1 MCGSVRDG
9 ETEGGGVR
17 EREKERERDRKR
29 VYISELSVASF
40 QHKYTWMV
48 WCY

>member
-9 ETEGGGVR
+9 ETEGRGEGG
-17 EREKERERDRKR
+17 EREKERDRDRKR

-40 QHKYTWMV
+40 QHK
-48 WCY
+48 

>member
-1 MCGSVRDG
+1 MWKCEGWGDG
-9 ETEGGGVR
+9 GRGGGGGR
-17 EREKERERDRKR
+17 EREKKR